1 MFERFTEKAIKVV
14 MLSQEESRR
23 LGHNFVGTE
32 QILLGLIGEGT
43 GVAYKVLRSVNLT
56 LKDARMEVERI
67 IGRGSG
73 FVAVEIPFTP
83 RAKRVLENSIEE
95 SRDLGHGYI
104 GTEHI
109 LLALLDEDD
118 GVAWRLFD
126 DLKIDVEKLRAD
138 VLMAIGADS
147 SDLNA
152 VALVIGGEDDDRE
165 YSLEEYTTNITEQA
179 KEGKLDPVVGRAK
192 EIERVIQILV
202 RRKKNNP
209 VLIGEPGVGKTA
221 VAEGLAQRIIQRDVP
236 DILEEKEIVS
246 LDIGLLLA
254 GTKYRGEFEDRIK
267 RIMEEVQNSETIILV
282 IDEIHN
288 LIGAGAAE
296 GAVDAANI
304 LKPALARGE
313 LQCIGATTIEE
324 YRKHIEKDQAL
335 ERRFQPVNVPEP
347 SVDETI
353 QILRGLRNRYERHHM
368 LRISDG
374 ALVAAAKL
382 GAQFIADR
390 FLPDKAIDLIDE
402 ASARVRL
409 SGCGLPKAAKD
420 LDKELR
426 ELLQAK
432 DIAIREQDFDEAGHC
447 RDLEMEIRAQI
458 TALIQRQEGLNKNQA
473 KYNPTVEEED
483 IAEIVAAWT
492 GIPVSKVSKS
502 ETEKL
507 LKMEEIL
514 HGRVVGQDKAVMAIS
529 RAIRRARTGLKNP
542 NRPIA
547 SFIFSGPTGVG
558 KTELTKAL
566 ASYFFGSEDTMV
578 RMDMSEYMERHNI
591 AKLIGSPPGY
601 VGFSEGGLLTE
612 AVRRKPYTV
621 VLFDEVEKAHPD
633 VFNLLLQILED
644 GRLTDAQGRLVDF
657 KNTLL
662 ILTSNIGSKVIEKG
676 SQGGLGFETADD
688 ENDSQYDRISSAVN
702 EELKQ
707 YFRPEFLNRLD
718 EIIVFSQLNK
728 QNVREIADIMVAQLC
743 ERVLKQGLNL
753 EVTDAVKEKLTDEGY
768 NPIYGARPLRR
779 AIMHLLEDNL
789 AGSFLNTEFKKGSN
803 IIVNLDANGE
813 VKINLTEGTVVPEEE
828 DKSDVPQRRRFALS
842 TMRKRKK
849 EKADQDPVEPV
860 EVS

>member
-374 ALVAAAKL
+374 AIVAAAKL

-789 AGSFLNTEFKKGSN
+789 AGSLLNTEFKKGSN

-813 VKINLTEGTVVPEEE
+813 VEISLTEGTAAPVE
-828 DKSDVPQRRRFALS
+828 DDDTSDIPQRRRFALS

-849 EKADQDPVEPV
+849 EKADQDPVE
-860 EVS
+860 VS

>member
-165 YSLEEYTTNITEQA
+165 YSLEEYTTNLTEQA

-813 VKINLTEGTVVPEEE
+813 VEISLTEGTAAPVE
-828 DKSDVPQRRRFALS
+828 DDDTSDIPQRRRFALS

-849 EKADQDPVEPV
+849 EKADQDPVE
-860 EVS
+860 VS

>member
-152 VALVIGGEDDDRE
+152 VALVIGGEEDDRE

-267 RIMEEVQNSETIILV
+267 RIMEEVQTSTTIILV

-313 LQCIGATTIEE
+313 LQ
-324 YRKHIEKDQAL
+324 Y
-335 ERRFQPVNVPEP
+335 
-347 SVDETI
+347 
-353 QILRGLRNRYERHHM
+353 
-368 LRISDG
+368 
-374 ALVAAAKL
+374 
-382 GAQFIADR
+382 
-390 FLPDKAIDLIDE
+390 
-402 ASARVRL
+402 
-409 SGCGLPKAAKD
+409 
-420 LDKELR
+420 
-426 ELLQAK
+426 
-432 DIAIREQDFDEAGHC
+432 
-447 RDLEMEIRAQI
+447 
-458 TALIQRQEGLNKNQA
+458 
-473 KYNPTVEEED
+473 
-483 IAEIVAAWT
+483 W
-492 GIPVSKVSKS
+492 
-502 ETEKL
+502 
-507 LKMEEIL
+507 
-514 HGRVVGQDKAVMAIS
+514 
-529 RAIRRARTGLKNP
+529 
-542 NRPIA
+542 
-547 SFIFSGPTGVG
+547 
-558 KTELTKAL
+558 
-566 ASYFFGSEDTMV
+566 
-578 RMDMSEYMERHNI
+578 
-591 AKLIGSPPGY
+591 
-601 VGFSEGGLLTE
+601 
-612 AVRRKPYTV
+612 
-621 VLFDEVEKAHPD
+621 
-633 VFNLLLQILED
+633 
-644 GRLTDAQGRLVDF
+644 
-657 KNTLL
+657 
-662 ILTSNIGSKVIEKG
+662 SN
-676 SQGGLGFETADD
+676 
-688 ENDSQYDRISSAVN
+688 Y
-702 EELKQ
+702 
-707 YFRPEFLNRLD
+707 Y
-718 EIIVFSQLNK
+718 
-728 QNVREIADIMVAQLC
+728 
-743 ERVLKQGLNL
+743 
-753 EVTDAVKEKLTDEGY
+753 
-768 NPIYGARPLRR
+768 
-779 AIMHLLEDNL
+779 
-789 AGSFLNTEFKKGSN
+789 
-803 IIVNLDANGE
+803 
-813 VKINLTEGTVVPEEE
+813 
-828 DKSDVPQRRRFALS
+828 
-842 TMRKRKK
+842 
-849 EKADQDPVEPV
+849 
-860 EVS
+860 

>member
-676 SQGGLGFETADD
+676 SQGGLGFETAED

-813 VKINLTEGTVVPEEE
+813 VEISLTEGTAAPVE
-828 DKSDVPQRRRFALS
+828 DDDTSDIPQRRRFALS

-849 EKADQDPVEPV
+849 EKADQDPVE
-860 EVS
+860 VS

>member
-1 MFERFTEKAIKVV
+1 
-14 MLSQEESRR
+14 
-23 LGHNFVGTE
+23 
-32 QILLGLIGEGT
+32 
-43 GVAYKVLRSVNLT
+43 
-56 LKDARMEVERI
+56 MEVERI

-236 DILEEKEIVS
+236 DILEEKEIVA

-267 RIMEEVQNSETIILV
+267 RIMEEVQNSTTIILV

-473 KYNPTVEEED
+473 KYNPTVEEDD

-514 HGRVVGQDKAVMAIS
+514 HGRVIGQDKAVMAIS
-529 RAIRRARTGLKNP
+529 RAIRRARVGLKNP

-688 ENDSQYDRISSAVN
+688 ESDSQYDRISSAVN

-728 QNVREIADIMVAQLC
+728 QNVREIADIMVSQLC
-743 ERVLKQGLNL
+743 DRVLKQGLNL

-803 IIVNLDANGE
+803 IIVTLDANGE

>member
-347 SVDETI
+347 TVDETI

-514 HGRVVGQDKAVMAIS
+514 HARVVGQDKAVMAIS

-558 KTELTKAL
+558 KTELVKAL

-688 ENDSQYDRISSAVN
+688 ETDSQYDRISSAVN

-813 VKINLTEGTVVPEEE
+813 VEISLTEGTVVVEEE
-828 DKSDVPQRRRFALS
+828 DTSDIPQRRRFALS

-849 EKADQDPVEPV
+849 EKV
-860 EVS
+860 

>member
-789 AGSFLNTEFKKGSN
+789 AGSLLNTEFKKGSN

-813 VKINLTEGTVVPEEE
+813 VEISLTEGTAAPVE
-828 DKSDVPQRRRFALS
+828 DDDTSDIPQRRRFALS

-849 EKADQDPVEPV
+849 EKADQDSV

>member
-662 ILTSNIGSKVIEKG
+662 ILTSNTVSYTH
-676 SQGGLGFETADD
+676 LT
-688 ENDSQYDRISSAVN
+688 
-702 EELKQ
+702 L
-707 YFRPEFLNRLD
+707 PT
-718 EIIVFSQLNK
+718 
-728 QNVREIADIMVAQLC
+728 
-743 ERVLKQGLNL
+743 
-753 EVTDAVKEKLTDEGY
+753 TD
-768 NPIYGARPLRR
+768 
-779 AIMHLLEDNL
+779 
-789 AGSFLNTEFKKGSN
+789 
-803 IIVNLDANGE
+803 
-813 VKINLTEGTVVPEEE
+813 
-828 DKSDVPQRRRFALS
+828 
-842 TMRKRKK
+842 
-849 EKADQDPVEPV
+849 
-860 EVS
+860 